1 MPTQRSVAAR
11 LRNKSLDGGWSD
23 DSLWRATRIRVFPR
37 NATIDNKIF
46 KAETHISWFCVPSL
60 ISAEQKNSSYSFL
73 LRYQYKLC
81 AYLFS
86 FSAFKSRTCWSAAK
100 HVFYVCYQVNSSQV
114 AQKQNKTKQP
124 KMTCLALFRNQNTY
138 TGPVS
143 QSSYPVLNAT
153 LMPMSTEY
161 ALPWK
166 PDFDRQKTTDPV

>member
-1 MPTQRSVAAR
+1 MQQWTTKCSR
-11 LRNKSLDGGWSD
+11 LKGILADC
-23 DSLWRATRIRVFPR
+23 I
-37 NATIDNKIF
+37 
-46 KAETHISWFCVPSL
+46 
-60 ISAEQKNSSYSFL
+60 YFL
-73 LRYQYKLC
+73 LILPSNPVVRFVSCLHRQWRFFITILLQYQYKLC

-86 FSAFKSRTCWSAAK
+86 FSAFKSRTCWSTAK
-100 HVFYVCYQVNSSQV
+100 HDFYVCYQVNSSQV

-124 KMTCLALFRNQNTY
+124 KMICLALFRNQSTY

-161 ALPWK
+161 VLPWK